1 MSNRRRNFRRKGLNI
16 FEKENKH
23 FKIISIILL
32 IVLAIVLAVFSY
44 KLYISYKQKKQVAN
58 EQQESKNQIESIF
71 RSADD
76 AVNNANNYK
85 TNTILRFSITGL
97 IDPNGVEKYE
107 NVATQGANDKSAN
120 VAIQGVNDQTKNVT
134 ISNGYDFFN
143 DIANYLNNSDFTIA
157 NYKIGQN
164 RNEKIEDV
172 VKQTGIN
179 MLNITNN
186 SDEKIDNLYSALNDK
201 GIQTIGNKYEKEDNK
216 TEEDDK
222 TEKAN
227 KTEEGN
233 KTGEDDKTEKENKT
247 EVGEENTKSER
258 VNIVN
263 KKGVNVAFIGY
274 TANDNKS
281 RNYITEENA
290 KADLGYAKKN
300 ASVIIVMMDWKNSND
315 EATEEQKEQA
325 KFLADNG
332 ANLIIGN
339 NQNNIQTM
347 EIIKGENDK
356 DCFVAYSLG
365 NLLSTTSIEKN
376 KTGIILEIQILVDKD
391 NNTSLNS
398 VDYVSTYILKDNKQM
413 KVMNLKDAVSNYE
426 KESENGSGKNSTN
439 GNSKNG
445 EDNIN
450 ENRSSSANNTKE
462 NSNISSTNYAKMKSA
477 LERVKK
483 IINNGN
489 K

>member
-1 MSNRRRNFRRKGLNI
+1 MSNRRRNFRRKGLKI

-44 KLYISYKQKKQVAN
+44 KSYLSYKQKKQVAN
-58 EQQESKNQIESIF
+58 EQQESKKQIESIF

-76 AVNNANNYK
+76 AVNSANNYK
-85 TNTILRFSITGL
+85 TNTILRFSIAGL

-107 NVATQGANDKSAN
+107 NVATQGANDKSAS
-120 VAIQGVNDQTKNVT
+120 VEIQGVYDKTKNVT

-172 VKQTGIN
+172 VKQTEIN
-179 MLNITNN
+179 VLNITNN

-201 GIQTIGNKYEKEDNK
+201 GIQTIGNKYEKENNKTEEVNKTGEDNK
-216 TEEDDK
+216 TEEN
-222 TEKAN
+222 N
-227 KTEEGN
+227 KNEEG
-233 KTGEDDKTEKENKT
+233 K
-247 EVGEENTKSER
+247 ENTKSER

-274 TANDNKS
+274 TTNDNKS
-281 RNYITEENA
+281 RNYFTEENA
-290 KADLGYAKKN
+290 KADLEYAKKN

-315 EATEEQKEQA
+315 EATNEQKAQS

-339 NQNNIQTM
+339 NQNNVQTM

-413 KVMNLKDAVSNYE
+413 KVMNLKYAVSNYE
-426 KESENGSGKNSTN
+426 KE
-439 GNSKNG
+439 
-445 EDNIN
+445 NI
-450 ENRSSSANNTKE
+450 
-462 NSNISSTNYAKMKSA
+462 NISSTNYAKMKSA

-483 IINNGN
+483 LINNGN

>member
-16 FEKENKH
+16 FERENKH

-32 IVLAIVLAVFSY
+32 IVLAVVLAVFSY
-44 KLYISYKQKKQVAN
+44 KSYLSYKQKKQVAN

-76 AVNNANNYK
+76 AVNSANNYK

-107 NVATQGANDKSAN
+107 IN
-120 VAIQGVNDQTKNVT
+120 
-134 ISNGYDFFN
+134 NGYDFFN

-172 VKQTGIN
+172 VKQTEIN
-179 MLNITNN
+179 VLNITNN

-201 GIQTIGNKYEKEDNK
+201 GIQTIGNKYEKED
-216 TEEDDK
+216 
-222 TEKAN
+222 
-227 KTEEGN
+227 
-233 KTGEDDKTEKENKT
+233 DKTEKENKT
-247 EVGEENTKSER
+247 EEGKENTKSER
-258 VNIVN
+258 ANVVN

-281 RNYITEENA
+281 RNYFTEENA
-290 KADLGYAKKN
+290 KADLEYAKKN

-315 EATEEQKEQA
+315 EATNEQKAQS

-339 NQNNIQTM
+339 NQNNVQTM

-413 KVMNLKDAVSNYE
+413 NVLNLKDAVSNYE
-426 KESENGSGKNSTN
+426 EESENGSGKNGAN
-439 GNSKNG
+439 GNGKNG
-445 EDNIN
+445 ENNIN
-450 ENRSSSANNTKE
+450 DNRSSANNTKE
-462 NSNISSTNYAKMKSA
+462 NINISSTNYAKIKSA

-483 IINNGN
+483 LINNGN

>member
-16 FEKENKH
+16 FERENKH

-32 IVLAIVLAVFSY
+32 IVLAVVLAVFGY

-58 EQQESKNQIESIF
+58 EQQESKKQIESIF

-76 AVNNANNYK
+76 AVNSANNYK

-107 NVATQGANDKSAN
+107 NVAT
-120 VAIQGVNDQTKNVT
+120 QGVNDQTKNVT

-179 MLNITNN
+179 VLNITNN

-201 GIQTIGNKYEKEDNK
+201 GIQTIGNKYEKED
-216 TEEDDK
+216 
-222 TEKAN
+222 
-227 KTEEGN
+227 
-233 KTGEDDKTEKENKT
+233 DKTEKENKT
-247 EVGEENTKSER
+247 EEGKENTKSER
-258 VNIVN
+258 ANVVN

-281 RNYITEENA
+281 RNYFTEENA
-290 KADLGYAKKN
+290 KADLEYAKKN

-315 EATEEQKEQA
+315 EATNEQKEQV

-426 KESENGSGKNSTN
+426 EESENGSGKNGAN
-439 GNSKNG
+439 GNGKNG
-445 EDNIN
+445 ENNIN
-450 ENRSSSANNTKE
+450 DNRSSANNTKE
-462 NSNISSTNYAKMKSA
+462 NINISSTNYAKIKSA

-483 IINNGN
+483 LINNGN

>member
-1 MSNRRRNFRRKGLNI
+1 MSNRRRNFRRKGLKI

-44 KLYISYKQKKQVAN
+44 KSYLSYKQKKQVAN
-58 EQQESKNQIESIF
+58 EQQESKKQIESIF

-76 AVNNANNYK
+76 AVNSTNNYK

-107 NVATQGANDKSAN
+107 IN
-120 VAIQGVNDQTKNVT
+120 
-134 ISNGYDFFN
+134 NGYDFFN

-179 MLNITNN
+179 VLNITNN

-201 GIQTIGNKYEKEDNK
+201 GIQTIGNKYEKED
-216 TEEDDK
+216 
-222 TEKAN
+222 N

-274 TANDNKS
+274 TTNDNKS
-281 RNYITEENA
+281 RNYFTEENA
-290 KADLGYAKKN
+290 KADLEYAKKN

-315 EATEEQKEQA
+315 EATNEQKAQS

-339 NQNNIQTM
+339 NQNNVQTM

-413 KVMNLKDAVSNYE
+413 KVMNLKYAVSNYE
-426 KESENGSGKNSTN
+426 KE
-439 GNSKNG
+439 
-445 EDNIN
+445 NI
-450 ENRSSSANNTKE
+450 
-462 NSNISSTNYAKMKSA
+462 NISSTNYAKMKSA

-483 IINNGN
+483 LINNGN

>member
-1 MSNRRRNFRRKGLNI
+1 MSNRRRNFRRKGLKI

-58 EQQESKNQIESIF
+58 EQQESKKQIESIF

-76 AVNNANNYK
+76 AVNSANNYK

-172 VKQTGIN
+172 VKQTEIN
-179 MLNITNN
+179 VLNITNN

-201 GIQTIGNKYEKEDNK
+201 GIQTIGNKYEKENNKTEEVNKTGEDNK
-216 TEEDDK
+216 TEEN
-222 TEKAN
+222 N
-227 KTEEGN
+227 KNEEG
-233 KTGEDDKTEKENKT
+233 K
-247 EVGEENTKSER
+247 ENTKSER

-274 TANDNKS
+274 TTNDNKS
-281 RNYITEENA
+281 RNYFTEENA
-290 KADLGYAKKN
+290 KADLEYAKKN

-315 EATEEQKEQA
+315 EATNEQKAQS

-339 NQNNIQTM
+339 NQNNVQTM

-413 KVMNLKDAVSNYE
+413 KVMNLKYAVSNYE
-426 KESENGSGKNSTN
+426 KE
-439 GNSKNG
+439 
-445 EDNIN
+445 NI
-450 ENRSSSANNTKE
+450 
-462 NSNISSTNYAKMKSA
+462 NISSTNYAKMKSA

-483 IINNGN
+483 LINNGN

>member
-1 MSNRRRNFRRKGLNI
+1 MSNRRRNFRRKGLKI

-44 KLYISYKQKKQVAN
+44 KSYLSYKQKKQVAN
-58 EQQESKNQIESIF
+58 EQQESKKQIESIF

-76 AVNNANNYK
+76 AVNSANNYK

-107 NVATQGANDKSAN
+107 IN
-120 VAIQGVNDQTKNVT
+120 
-134 ISNGYDFFN
+134 NGYDFFN

-172 VKQTGIN
+172 VKQTEIN
-179 MLNITNN
+179 VLNITNN

-201 GIQTIGNKYEKEDNK
+201 GIQTIGNKYEKEN
-216 TEEDDK
+216 
-222 TEKAN
+222 N

-274 TANDNKS
+274 TTNDNKS
-281 RNYITEENA
+281 RNYFTEENA
-290 KADLGYAKKN
+290 KADLEYAKKN

-315 EATEEQKEQA
+315 EATNEQKAQS

-339 NQNNIQTM
+339 NQNNVQTM

-413 KVMNLKDAVSNYE
+413 KVMNLKYAVSNYE
-426 KESENGSGKNSTN
+426 KE
-439 GNSKNG
+439 
-445 EDNIN
+445 NI
-450 ENRSSSANNTKE
+450 
-462 NSNISSTNYAKMKSA
+462 NISSTNYAKMKSA

-483 IINNGN
+483 LINNGN

>member
-1 MSNRRRNFRRKGLNI
+1 MSNRRRNFRRKGLKI

-44 KLYISYKQKKQVAN
+44 KSYLSYKQKKQVAN
-58 EQQESKNQIESIF
+58 EQQESKKQIESIF

-76 AVNNANNYK
+76 AVNSANNYK

-107 NVATQGANDKSAN
+107 NVAT
-120 VAIQGVNDQTKNVT
+120 QGVNDQTKNVT

-172 VKQTGIN
+172 VKQTEIN
-179 MLNITNN
+179 VLNITNN

-201 GIQTIGNKYEKEDNK
+201 GIQTIGNKYEKENNKTEEVNKTGEDNK
-216 TEEDDK
+216 TEEN
-222 TEKAN
+222 N
-227 KTEEGN
+227 KNEEG
-233 KTGEDDKTEKENKT
+233 K
-247 EVGEENTKSER
+247 ENTKSER

-274 TANDNKS
+274 TTNDNKS
-281 RNYITEENA
+281 RNYFTEENA
-290 KADLGYAKKN
+290 KADLEYAKKN

-315 EATEEQKEQA
+315 EATNEQKAQS

-339 NQNNIQTM
+339 NQNNVQTM

-426 KESENGSGKNSTN
+426 EESENGSGKNGAN
-439 GNSKNG
+439 GNGKNG
-445 EDNIN
+445 ENNIN
-450 ENRSSSANNTKE
+450 DNRSSANNTKE
-462 NSNISSTNYAKMKSA
+462 NINISSTNYAKMKSA

-483 IINNGN
+483 LINNGN

>member
-32 IVLAIVLAVFSY
+32 IVLAVVLAVFGY

-76 AVNNANNYK
+76 AVNSANNYK

-107 NVATQGANDKSAN
+107 NVATQGVNDKSAN
-120 VAIQGVNDQTKNVT
+120 VEIQGVNDNNANDTTKNVT

-179 MLNITNN
+179 VLNITNN

-201 GIQTIGNKYEKEDNK
+201 GIQTIGNKYEKED
-216 TEEDDK
+216 
-222 TEKAN
+222 
-227 KTEEGN
+227 
-233 KTGEDDKTEKENKT
+233 DKTEKENKT
-247 EVGEENTKSER
+247 EEGKENTKSER
-258 VNIVN
+258 ANVVN

-281 RNYITEENA
+281 RNYFTEENA
-290 KADLGYAKKN
+290 KADLEYAKKN

-315 EATEEQKEQA
+315 EATNEQKAQS

-339 NQNNIQTM
+339 NQNNVQTM

-413 KVMNLKDAVSNYE
+413 KVMNLKYAVSNYE
-426 KESENGSGKNSTN
+426 KE
-439 GNSKNG
+439 
-445 EDNIN
+445 NI
-450 ENRSSSANNTKE
+450 
-462 NSNISSTNYAKMKSA
+462 NISSTNYAKIKSA

-483 IINNGN
+483 LINNGN

>member
-16 FEKENKH
+16 FERENKH

-32 IVLAIVLAVFSY
+32 IVLAVVLAVFSY
-44 KLYISYKQKKQVAN
+44 KSYLSYKQKKQVAN

-76 AVNNANNYK
+76 AVNSANNYK

-107 NVATQGANDKSAN
+107 NVATQG
-120 VAIQGVNDQTKNVT
+120 VNDQTKNVT

-143 DIANYLNNSDFTIA
+143 DIASYLNNSDFTIA
-157 NYKIGQN
+157 NYKIEQN

-172 VKQTGIN
+172 IKQTGIN
-179 MLNITNN
+179 VLNITNN

-216 TEEDDK
+216 TE
-222 TEKAN
+222 
-227 KTEEGN
+227 
-233 KTGEDDKTEKENKT
+233 KENKT
-247 EVGEENTKSER
+247 EEDKENTKSER

-274 TANDNKS
+274 TANDDKS
-281 RNYITEENA
+281 RNYFTEENA
-290 KADLGYAKKN
+290 KADLEYAKKN

-315 EATEEQKEQA
+315 DATNEQKEQV

-365 NLLSTTSIEKN
+365 NLLGTTSIEKN

-413 KVMNLKDAVSNYE
+413 NVLNLKDAVSNYE
-426 KESENGSGKNSTN
+426 KESENGSGKNSANGNSKNSTK

-450 ENRSSSANNTKE
+450 GNRSSVNNTKE

>member
-1 MSNRRRNFRRKGLNI
+1 MSNRRRNFRRKGLKI

-44 KLYISYKQKKQVAN
+44 KSYLSYKQKKQVAN
-58 EQQESKNQIESIF
+58 EQQESKKQIESIF

-76 AVNNANNYK
+76 AVNSANNYK

-107 NVATQGANDKSAN
+107 IN
-120 VAIQGVNDQTKNVT
+120 
-134 ISNGYDFFN
+134 NGYDFFN

-172 VKQTGIN
+172 VKQTEIN
-179 MLNITNN
+179 VLNITNN

-201 GIQTIGNKYEKEDNK
+201 GIQTIGNKYEKENNKTEEVNKTGEDNK
-216 TEEDDK
+216 TEEN
-222 TEKAN
+222 N
-227 KTEEGN
+227 KNEEG
-233 KTGEDDKTEKENKT
+233 K
-247 EVGEENTKSER
+247 ENTKSER

-274 TANDNKS
+274 TTNDNKS
-281 RNYITEENA
+281 RNYFTEENA
-290 KADLGYAKKN
+290 KADLEYAKKN

-315 EATEEQKEQA
+315 EATNEQKAQS

-339 NQNNIQTM
+339 NQNNVQTM

-413 KVMNLKDAVSNYE
+413 KVMNLKYAVSNYE
-426 KESENGSGKNSTN
+426 KE
-439 GNSKNG
+439 
-445 EDNIN
+445 NI
-450 ENRSSSANNTKE
+450 
-462 NSNISSTNYAKMKSA
+462 NISSTNNAKMKSA

-483 IINNGN
+483 LINNGN

>member
-1 MSNRRRNFRRKGLNI
+1 VSNRRRNFRRKGLNI

-44 KLYISYKQKKQVAN
+44 KSYLSYKQKKQVAN

-76 AVNNANNYK
+76 AVNSANNYK
-85 TNTILRFSITGL
+85 TNTILRFSIAGL

-107 NVATQGANDKSAN
+107 IN
-120 VAIQGVNDQTKNVT
+120 
-134 ISNGYDFFN
+134 NGYDFFN

-179 MLNITNN
+179 VLNITNN
-186 SDEKIDNLYSALNDK
+186 SDEKIDNLYSAINDK

-216 TEEDDK
+216 IEKDDK
-222 TEKAN
+222 IEKD
-227 KTEEGN
+227 N
-233 KTGEDDKTEKENKT
+233 KTGEDDKTKEGK
-247 EVGEENTKSER
+247 ENTKSER
-258 VNIVN
+258 VNVVN

-274 TANDNKS
+274 TANDDKS
-281 RNYITEENA
+281 RNYFTEEKA
-290 KADLGYAKKN
+290 KADLEYAKKN

-315 EATEEQKEQA
+315 EATNEQKKQA

-426 KESENGSGKNSTN
+426 KE
-439 GNSKNG
+439 
-445 EDNIN
+445 NI
-450 ENRSSSANNTKE
+450 
-462 NSNISSTNYAKMKSA
+462 NISSTNYAKMKSA

-483 IINNGN
+483 LINNGN

>member
-44 KLYISYKQKKQVAN
+44 KSYLSYKQKKQVAN
-58 EQQESKNQIESIF
+58 EQQESKKQIESIF

-76 AVNNANNYK
+76 AVNSANNYK

-107 NVATQGANDKSAN
+107 IN
-120 VAIQGVNDQTKNVT
+120 
-134 ISNGYDFFN
+134 NGYDFFN

-172 VKQTGIN
+172 VKQTEIN
-179 MLNITNN
+179 VLNITNN

-201 GIQTIGNKYEKEDNK
+201 GIQTIGNKYEKENNKTEEVNKTGEDNK
-216 TEEDDK
+216 TEEN
-222 TEKAN
+222 N
-227 KTEEGN
+227 KNEEG
-233 KTGEDDKTEKENKT
+233 K
-247 EVGEENTKSER
+247 ENTKSER

-274 TANDNKS
+274 TTNDNKS
-281 RNYITEENA
+281 RNYFTEENA
-290 KADLGYAKKN
+290 KADLEYAKKN

-315 EATEEQKEQA
+315 EATNEQKAQS

-339 NQNNIQTM
+339 NQNNVQTM

-413 KVMNLKDAVSNYE
+413 KVMNLKYAVSNYE
-426 KESENGSGKNSTN
+426 KE
-439 GNSKNG
+439 
-445 EDNIN
+445 NI
-450 ENRSSSANNTKE
+450 
-462 NSNISSTNYAKMKSA
+462 NISSTNYAKMKSA

-483 IINNGN
+483 LINNGN

>member
-1 MSNRRRNFRRKGLNI
+1 MSNRRRNFRRKGLKI

-44 KLYISYKQKKQVAN
+44 KSYLSYKQKKQVAN
-58 EQQESKNQIESIF
+58 EQQESKKQIESIF

-76 AVNNANNYK
+76 AVNSANNYK

-107 NVATQGANDKSAN
+107 NVATQGANDKSAS
-120 VAIQGVNDQTKNVT
+120 VEIQGVYDKTKNVT

-172 VKQTGIN
+172 VKQTEIN
-179 MLNITNN
+179 VLNITNN

-201 GIQTIGNKYEKEDNK
+201 GIQTIGNKYEKE
-216 TEEDDK
+216 
-222 TEKAN
+222 
-227 KTEEGN
+227 
-233 KTGEDDKTEKENKT
+233 
-247 EVGEENTKSER
+247 NTKSER

-274 TANDNKS
+274 TTNDNKS
-281 RNYITEENA
+281 RNYFTEENA
-290 KADLGYAKKN
+290 KADLEYAKKN

-315 EATEEQKEQA
+315 EATNEQKAQS

-339 NQNNIQTM
+339 NQNNVQTM

-413 KVMNLKDAVSNYE
+413 KVMNLKYAVSNYE
-426 KESENGSGKNSTN
+426 KE
-439 GNSKNG
+439 
-445 EDNIN
+445 NI
-450 ENRSSSANNTKE
+450 
-462 NSNISSTNYAKMKSA
+462 NISSTNYAKMKSA

-483 IINNGN
+483 LINNGN

>member
-1 MSNRRRNFRRKGLNI
+1 MSNRRRNFRRKGLKI

-44 KLYISYKQKKQVAN
+44 KSYLSYKQKKQVAN

-85 TNTILRFSITGL
+85 TNTILRFSIAGL
-97 IDPNGVEKYE
+97 IDQNGVEKYE
-107 NVATQGANDKSAN
+107 IN
-120 VAIQGVNDQTKNVT
+120 
-134 ISNGYDFFN
+134 NGYDFFN

-172 VKQTGIN
+172 VKQTEIN
-179 MLNITNN
+179 VLNITNN

-201 GIQTIGNKYEKEDNK
+201 GIQTIGNKYEKENNKTEEVNKTGEDNK
-216 TEEDDK
+216 TEEN
-222 TEKAN
+222 N
-227 KTEEGN
+227 KNEEG
-233 KTGEDDKTEKENKT
+233 K
-247 EVGEENTKSER
+247 ENTKSER

-274 TANDNKS
+274 TTNDNKS
-281 RNYITEENA
+281 RNYFTEENA
-290 KADLGYAKKN
+290 KADLEYAKKN

-315 EATEEQKEQA
+315 EVTNEQKAQS

-339 NQNNIQTM
+339 NQNNVQTM

-426 KESENGSGKNSTN
+426 KE
-439 GNSKNG
+439 
-445 EDNIN
+445 
-450 ENRSSSANNTKE
+450 

-483 IINNGN
+483 LINNGN

>member
-1 MSNRRRNFRRKGLNI
+1 
-16 FEKENKH
+16 
-23 FKIISIILL
+23 
-32 IVLAIVLAVFSY
+32 
-44 KLYISYKQKKQVAN
+44 
-58 EQQESKNQIESIF
+58 
-71 RSADD
+71 
-76 AVNNANNYK
+76 
-85 TNTILRFSITGL
+85 
-97 IDPNGVEKYE
+97 
-107 NVATQGANDKSAN
+107 
-120 VAIQGVNDQTKNVT
+120 
-134 ISNGYDFFN
+134 
-143 DIANYLNNSDFTIA
+143 
-157 NYKIGQN
+157 
-164 RNEKIEDV
+164 
-172 VKQTGIN
+172 
-179 MLNITNN
+179 
-186 SDEKIDNLYSALNDK
+186 
-201 GIQTIGNKYEKEDNK
+201 
-216 TEEDDK
+216 
-222 TEKAN
+222 
-227 KTEEGN
+227 
-233 KTGEDDKTEKENKT
+233 
-247 EVGEENTKSER
+247 
-258 VNIVN
+258 
-263 KKGVNVAFIGY
+263 
-274 TANDNKS
+274 
-281 RNYITEENA
+281 
-290 KADLGYAKKN
+290 
-300 ASVIIVMMDWKNSND
+300 MDWKNSND
-315 EATEEQKEQA
+315 KATEEQKEQA

-347 EIIKGENDK
+347 E
-356 DCFVAYSLG
+356 
-365 NLLSTTSIEKN
+365 STTSIEKN

>member
-32 IVLAIVLAVFSY
+32 IVLAVVLAVFGY

-76 AVNNANNYK
+76 AVNSANNYK

-107 NVATQGANDKSAN
+107 NVAT
-120 VAIQGVNDQTKNVT
+120 QGVNDQTKNVT

-179 MLNITNN
+179 VLNITNN

-201 GIQTIGNKYEKEDNK
+201 GIQTIGNKYEKED
-216 TEEDDK
+216 
-222 TEKAN
+222 
-227 KTEEGN
+227 
-233 KTGEDDKTEKENKT
+233 DKTEKENKT
-247 EVGEENTKSER
+247 EEGKENTKSER
-258 VNIVN
+258 ANVVN

-281 RNYITEENA
+281 RNYFTEENA

-483 IINNGN
+483 LINNGN

>member
-32 IVLAIVLAVFSY
+32 IVLAVVLAVFSY
-44 KLYISYKQKKQVAN
+44 KSYLSYKQKKQVAN

-76 AVNNANNYK
+76 AVNSANNYK

-107 NVATQGANDKSAN
+107 NVAT
-120 VAIQGVNDQTKNVT
+120 QGVNDQTKNVT

-179 MLNITNN
+179 VLNITNN

-201 GIQTIGNKYEKEDNK
+201 GIQTIGNKYEKED
-216 TEEDDK
+216 
-222 TEKAN
+222 
-227 KTEEGN
+227 
-233 KTGEDDKTEKENKT
+233 DKTEKENKT
-247 EVGEENTKSER
+247 EEGEENTKSER

-274 TANDNKS
+274 TTNDNKS
-281 RNYITEENA
+281 RNYFTEENA
-290 KADLGYAKKN
+290 KADLEYAKKN

-315 EATEEQKEQA
+315 EATNEQKEQA
-325 KFLADNG
+325 KFLTDNG

-356 DCFVAYSLG
+356 DCFVAYFLG
-365 NLLSTTSIEKN
+365 NLLSTTNIEKN

-426 KESENGSGKNSTN
+426 EESENGSGKNGAN
-439 GNSKNG
+439 GNGKNG
-445 EDNIN
+445 ENNIN
-450 ENRSSSANNTKE
+450 DNRSSANNTKE
-462 NSNISSTNYAKMKSA
+462 NINISSTNYAKIKSA

-483 IINNGN
+483 LINNGN

>member
-1 MSNRRRNFRRKGLNI
+1 M
-16 FEKENKH
+16 
-23 FKIISIILL
+23 
-32 IVLAIVLAVFSY
+32 LAIVLAVFSY
-44 KLYISYKQKKQVAN
+44 KLYLSYKQNKQVAN

-172 VKQTGIN
+172 IKQTGIN
-179 MLNITNN
+179 VLNITNN

-201 GIQTIGNKYEKEDNK
+201 GIQTIGNKYEKE
-216 TEEDDK
+216 
-222 TEKAN
+222 
-227 KTEEGN
+227 
-233 KTGEDDKTEKENKT
+233 
-247 EVGEENTKSER
+247 NTKSER

-274 TANDNKS
+274 TANDNKG
-281 RNYITEENA
+281 RNYFTEENA
-290 KADLGYAKKN
+290 KADLEYAKKN

-315 EATEEQKEQA
+315 EATNEQKEQV

-339 NQNNIQTM
+339 NQNNIQTV

-356 DCFVAYSLG
+356 D
-365 NLLSTTSIEKN
+365 
-376 KTGIILEIQILVDKD
+376 
-391 NNTSLNS
+391 
-398 VDYVSTYILKDNKQM
+398 
-413 KVMNLKDAVSNYE
+413 
-426 KESENGSGKNSTN
+426 
-439 GNSKNG
+439 
-445 EDNIN
+445 
-450 ENRSSSANNTKE
+450 
-462 NSNISSTNYAKMKSA
+462 
-477 LERVKK
+477 
-483 IINNGN
+483 
-489 K
+489 

>member
-16 FEKENKH
+16 FERENKH
-23 FKIISIILL
+23 FKIISIIML
-32 IVLAIVLAVFSY
+32 IVLAVVLAVFSY
-44 KLYISYKQKKQVAN
+44 KSYLSYKQNKQVAN

-85 TNTILRFSITGL
+85 TNTILRFSIAGL
-97 IDPNGVEKYE
+97 IDQNGVEKYE
-107 NVATQGANDKSAN
+107 IN
-120 VAIQGVNDQTKNVT
+120 
-134 ISNGYDFFN
+134 NGYDFFN

-172 VKQTGIN
+172 IKQTGIN
-179 MLNITNN
+179 VLNITNN

-274 TANDNKS
+274 TANDNKG
-281 RNYITEENA
+281 RNYFTEENA
-290 KADLGYAKKN
+290 KADLEYAKKN
-300 ASVIIVMMDWKNSND
+300 ASVIIVMMDWKNSID
-315 EATEEQKEQA
+315 EATNEQKEQA

-426 KESENGSGKNSTN
+426 EESENGSGKNGAN
-439 GNSKNG
+439 GNGKNG
-445 EDNIN
+445 ENNIN
-450 ENRSSSANNTKE
+450 DNRSSANNTKE
-462 NSNISSTNYAKMKSA
+462 NINISSTNYAKIKSA

-483 IINNGN
+483 LINNGN

>member
-32 IVLAIVLAVFSY
+32 IVLAIVLAIFSY
-44 KLYISYKQKKQVAN
+44 KSYLSYKQKKQVAN

-76 AVNNANNYK
+76 AVNSVNNYK

-97 IDPNGVEKYE
+97 IDQNGVEKYE
-107 NVATQGANDKSAN
+107 IN
-120 VAIQGVNDQTKNVT
+120 
-134 ISNGYDFFN
+134 NGYDFFN

-172 VKQTGIN
+172 VKQTEIN
-179 MLNITNN
+179 VLNITNN

-201 GIQTIGNKYEKEDNK
+201 GIQTIGNKYEKENNKTEEVNKTGEDNK
-216 TEEDDK
+216 TEEN
-222 TEKAN
+222 N
-227 KTEEGN
+227 KNEEG
-233 KTGEDDKTEKENKT
+233 K
-247 EVGEENTKSER
+247 ENTKSER

-274 TANDNKS
+274 TTNDNKS
-281 RNYITEENA
+281 RNYFTEENA
-290 KADLGYAKKN
+290 KADLEYAKKN

-315 EATEEQKEQA
+315 EATNEQKAQS

-339 NQNNIQTM
+339 NQNNVQTM

-413 KVMNLKDAVSNYE
+413 KVMNLKYAVSNYE
-426 KESENGSGKNSTN
+426 KE
-439 GNSKNG
+439 
-445 EDNIN
+445 NI
-450 ENRSSSANNTKE
+450 
-462 NSNISSTNYAKMKSA
+462 NISSTNYAKMKSA

-483 IINNGN
+483 LINNGN

>member
-1 MSNRRRNFRRKGLNI
+1 MSNRRRNFRRKGLKI

-44 KLYISYKQKKQVAN
+44 KSYLSYKQKKQVAN
-58 EQQESKNQIESIF
+58 EQQESKKQIESIF

-76 AVNNANNYK
+76 AVNSANNYK

-107 NVATQGANDKSAN
+107 
-120 VAIQGVNDQTKNVT
+120 
-134 ISNGYDFFN
+134 N

-172 VKQTGIN
+172 VKQTEIN
-179 MLNITNN
+179 VLNITNN

-201 GIQTIGNKYEKEDNK
+201 GIQTIGNKYEKENNKTEEVNKTGEDNK
-216 TEEDDK
+216 TEEN
-222 TEKAN
+222 N
-227 KTEEGN
+227 KNEEG
-233 KTGEDDKTEKENKT
+233 K
-247 EVGEENTKSER
+247 ENTKSER

-274 TANDNKS
+274 TTNDNKS
-281 RNYITEENA
+281 RNYFTEENA
-290 KADLGYAKKN
+290 KADLEYAKKN

-315 EATEEQKEQA
+315 EATNEQKAQS

-339 NQNNIQTM
+339 NQNNVQTM

-413 KVMNLKDAVSNYE
+413 KVMNLKYAVSNYE
-426 KESENGSGKNSTN
+426 KE
-439 GNSKNG
+439 
-445 EDNIN
+445 NI
-450 ENRSSSANNTKE
+450 
-462 NSNISSTNYAKMKSA
+462 NISSTNYAKMKSA

-483 IINNGN
+483 LINNGN

>member
-1 MSNRRRNFRRKGLNI
+1 MSNRRRNFRRKGLKI

-44 KLYISYKQKKQVAN
+44 KSYLSYKQKKQVAN
-58 EQQESKNQIESIF
+58 EQQESKKQIESIF

-76 AVNNANNYK
+76 AVNSANNYK

-107 NVATQGANDKSAN
+107 IN
-120 VAIQGVNDQTKNVT
+120 
-134 ISNGYDFFN
+134 NGYDFFN

-172 VKQTGIN
+172 VKQTEIN
-179 MLNITNN
+179 VLNITNN

-201 GIQTIGNKYEKEDNK
+201 GIQTIGNKYEKENNKTEEVNKTGEDNK
-216 TEEDDK
+216 TEEN
-222 TEKAN
+222 N
-227 KTEEGN
+227 KNEEG
-233 KTGEDDKTEKENKT
+233 K
-247 EVGEENTKSER
+247 ENTKSER

-274 TANDNKS
+274 TTNDNKS
-281 RNYITEENA
+281 RNYFTEENA
-290 KADLGYAKKN
+290 KADLEYAKKN

-315 EATEEQKEQA
+315 EATNEQKAQS

-413 KVMNLKDAVSNYE
+413 KVMNLKYAVSNYE
-426 KESENGSGKNSTN
+426 KE
-439 GNSKNG
+439 
-445 EDNIN
+445 NI
-450 ENRSSSANNTKE
+450 
-462 NSNISSTNYAKMKSA
+462 NISSTNYAKMKSA

-483 IINNGN
+483 LINNGN

>member
-1 MSNRRRNFRRKGLNI
+1 MSNRRRNFRRKGLKI

-44 KLYISYKQKKQVAN
+44 KSYLSYKQKKQVAN
-58 EQQESKNQIESIF
+58 EQQESKKQIESIF

-76 AVNNANNYK
+76 AVNSANNYK

-107 NVATQGANDKSAN
+107 IN
-120 VAIQGVNDQTKNVT
+120 
-134 ISNGYDFFN
+134 NGYDFFN

-172 VKQTGIN
+172 VKQTEIN
-179 MLNITNN
+179 VLNITNN

-201 GIQTIGNKYEKEDNK
+201 GIQTIGNKYEKENNKTEEVNKTGEDNK
-216 TEEDDK
+216 TEEN
-222 TEKAN
+222 N
-227 KTEEGN
+227 KNEEG
-233 KTGEDDKTEKENKT
+233 K
-247 EVGEENTKSER
+247 ENTKSER

-274 TANDNKS
+274 TTNDNKS
-281 RNYITEENA
+281 RNYFTEENA
-290 KADLGYAKKN
+290 KADLEYAKKN

-315 EATEEQKEQA
+315 EATNEQKAQS

-339 NQNNIQTM
+339 NQNNVQTM

-413 KVMNLKDAVSNYE
+413 KVMNLKYAVSNYE
-426 KESENGSGKNSTN
+426 KE
-439 GNSKNG
+439 
-445 EDNIN
+445 NI
-450 ENRSSSANNTKE
+450 
-462 NSNISSTNYAKMKSA
+462 NISSTNYAKMKSA

-483 IINNGN
+483 LINNGN

>member
-1 MSNRRRNFRRKGLNI
+1 MSNRRRNFRRKGLKI

-44 KLYISYKQKKQVAN
+44 KSYLSYKQKKQVAN

-76 AVNNANNYK
+76 AVNSANNYK

-107 NVATQGANDKSAN
+107 NVATQGANDKSAS
-120 VAIQGVNDQTKNVT
+120 VEIQGVYDKTKNVT

-172 VKQTGIN
+172 VKQTEIN
-179 MLNITNN
+179 VLNITNN
-186 SDEKIDNLYSALNDK
+186 FDEKIDNLYSALNDK
-201 GIQTIGNKYEKEDNK
+201 GIQTIGNKYEKENNKTEEVNKTGEDNK
-216 TEEDDK
+216 TEEN
-222 TEKAN
+222 N
-227 KTEEGN
+227 KNEEG
-233 KTGEDDKTEKENKT
+233 K
-247 EVGEENTKSER
+247 ENTKSER

-274 TANDNKS
+274 TTNDNKS
-281 RNYITEENA
+281 RNYFTEENA
-290 KADLGYAKKN
+290 KADLEYAKKN

-315 EATEEQKEQA
+315 EATNEQKAQS

-339 NQNNIQTM
+339 NQNNVQTM

-413 KVMNLKDAVSNYE
+413 KVMNLKYAVSNYE
-426 KESENGSGKNSTN
+426 KE
-439 GNSKNG
+439 
-445 EDNIN
+445 NI
-450 ENRSSSANNTKE
+450 
-462 NSNISSTNYAKMKSA
+462 NISSTNYAKMKSA

-483 IINNGN
+483 LINNGN

>member
-1 MSNRRRNFRRKGLNI
+1 MSNRRRNFRRKGLKI

-44 KLYISYKQKKQVAN
+44 KSYLSYKQKKQVAN
-58 EQQESKNQIESIF
+58 EQQESKKQIESIF

-76 AVNNANNYK
+76 AVNSANNYK

-107 NVATQGANDKSAN
+107 IN
-120 VAIQGVNDQTKNVT
+120 
-134 ISNGYDFFN
+134 NGYDFFN

-179 MLNITNN
+179 VLNITNN

-201 GIQTIGNKYEKEDNK
+201 GIQTIGNKYEKENNKTEEVNKTGEDNK
-216 TEEDDK
+216 TEEN
-222 TEKAN
+222 N
-227 KTEEGN
+227 KNEEG
-233 KTGEDDKTEKENKT
+233 K
-247 EVGEENTKSER
+247 ENTKSER

-274 TANDNKS
+274 TTNDNKS
-281 RNYITEENA
+281 RNYFTEENA
-290 KADLGYAKKN
+290 KADLEYAKKN

-315 EATEEQKEQA
+315 EATNEQKAQS

-339 NQNNIQTM
+339 NQNNVQTM

-413 KVMNLKDAVSNYE
+413 KVMNLKYAVSNYE
-426 KESENGSGKNSTN
+426 KE
-439 GNSKNG
+439 
-445 EDNIN
+445 NI
-450 ENRSSSANNTKE
+450 
-462 NSNISSTNYAKMKSA
+462 NISSTNYAKMKSA

-483 IINNGN
+483 LINNGN

>member
-44 KLYISYKQKKQVAN
+44 KSYLSYKQKKQVAN
-58 EQQESKNQIESIF
+58 EQQESKKQIESIF

-76 AVNNANNYK
+76 AVNSANNYK

-172 VKQTGIN
+172 IKQTGIN
-179 MLNITNN
+179 VLNITNN

-201 GIQTIGNKYEKEDNK
+201 GIQTIGNKYEKENNKTEEVNKTGEDNK
-216 TEEDDK
+216 TEEN
-222 TEKAN
+222 N
-227 KTEEGN
+227 KNEEG
-233 KTGEDDKTEKENKT
+233 K
-247 EVGEENTKSER
+247 ENTKSER

-274 TANDNKS
+274 TTNDNKS
-281 RNYITEENA
+281 RNYFTEENA
-290 KADLGYAKKN
+290 KADLEYAKKN

-315 EATEEQKEQA
+315 EATNEQKEQS

-339 NQNNIQTM
+339 NQNNVQTM

-413 KVMNLKDAVSNYE
+413 KVMNLKYAVSNYE
-426 KESENGSGKNSTN
+426 KE
-439 GNSKNG
+439 
-445 EDNIN
+445 NI
-450 ENRSSSANNTKE
+450 
-462 NSNISSTNYAKMKSA
+462 NISSTNYAKMKSA

-483 IINNGN
+483 LINNGN

>member
-44 KLYISYKQKKQVAN
+44 KSYLSYKQKKQVAN

-76 AVNNANNYK
+76 AVNSANNYK

-107 NVATQGANDKSAN
+107 IN
-120 VAIQGVNDQTKNVT
+120 
-134 ISNGYDFFN
+134 NGYDFFN

-172 VKQTGIN
+172 VKQTEIN
-179 MLNITNN
+179 VLNITNN

-201 GIQTIGNKYEKEDNK
+201 GIQTIGNKYEKE
-216 TEEDDK
+216 
-222 TEKAN
+222 
-227 KTEEGN
+227 
-233 KTGEDDKTEKENKT
+233 
-247 EVGEENTKSER
+247 NTKSER

-281 RNYITEENA
+281 RNYFTEENA
-290 KADLGYAKKN
+290 KADLEYAKKN

-315 EATEEQKEQA
+315 EATNEQKAQS

-339 NQNNIQTM
+339 NQNNVQTM

-413 KVMNLKDAVSNYE
+413 KVMNLKYAVSNYE
-426 KESENGSGKNSTN
+426 KE
-439 GNSKNG
+439 
-445 EDNIN
+445 NI
-450 ENRSSSANNTKE
+450 
-462 NSNISSTNYAKMKSA
+462 NISSTNYAKMKSA

-483 IINNGN
+483 LINNGN

>member
-44 KLYISYKQKKQVAN
+44 KLYLSYKQNKQVAN

-85 TNTILRFSITGL
+85 TNTILRFSIAGL
-97 IDPNGVEKYE
+97 IDQNGVEKYE
-107 NVATQGANDKSAN
+107 IN
-120 VAIQGVNDQTKNVT
+120 
-134 ISNGYDFFN
+134 NGYDFFN

-172 VKQTGIN
+172 IKQTGIN
-179 MLNITNN
+179 VLNITNN

-201 GIQTIGNKYEKEDNK
+201 GIQTIGNKYEKE
-216 TEEDDK
+216 
-222 TEKAN
+222 
-227 KTEEGN
+227 
-233 KTGEDDKTEKENKT
+233 
-247 EVGEENTKSER
+247 NTKSER

-281 RNYITEENA
+281 RNYFTEENA
-290 KADLGYAKKN
+290 KADLEYAKKN

-426 KESENGSGKNSTN
+426 KE
-439 GNSKNG
+439 
-445 EDNIN
+445 
-450 ENRSSSANNTKE
+450 

>member
-44 KLYISYKQKKQVAN
+44 KSYLSYKQKKQVAN

-76 AVNNANNYK
+76 AVNSANNYK
-85 TNTILRFSITGL
+85 TNTILRFSIAGL

-107 NVATQGANDKSAN
+107 IN
-120 VAIQGVNDQTKNVT
+120 
-134 ISNGYDFFN
+134 NGYDFFN

-179 MLNITNN
+179 VLNITNN

-201 GIQTIGNKYEKEDNK
+201 GIQTIGNKYEKE
-216 TEEDDK
+216 
-222 TEKAN
+222 
-227 KTEEGN
+227 
-233 KTGEDDKTEKENKT
+233 
-247 EVGEENTKSER
+247 NTKSER

-281 RNYITEENA
+281 RNYFTEENA
-290 KADLGYAKKN
+290 KADLEYAKKN
-300 ASVIIVMMDWKNSND
+300 ASVIIVMMDWKNSID
-315 EATEEQKEQA
+315 EATNEQKEQA

-413 KVMNLKDAVSNYE
+413 KVMNLKDAVSSYE
-426 KESENGSGKNSTN
+426 KE
-439 GNSKNG
+439 
-445 EDNIN
+445 NI
-450 ENRSSSANNTKE
+450 
-462 NSNISSTNYAKMKSA
+462 NISSTNYAKMKSA
-477 LERVKK
+477 LEKVKK

>member
-1 MSNRRRNFRRKGLNI
+1 MSNRRRNFRRKGLKI

-44 KLYISYKQKKQVAN
+44 KSYLSYKQKKQVAN
-58 EQQESKNQIESIF
+58 EQQESKKQIESIF

-76 AVNNANNYK
+76 AVNSANNYK

-107 NVATQGANDKSAN
+107 SVDDK
-120 VAIQGVNDQTKNVT
+120 TKNVT

-143 DIANYLNNSDFTIA
+143 DIASYLNNSDFTIA

-179 MLNITNN
+179 VLNITNN

-201 GIQTIGNKYEKEDNK
+201 GIQTIGNKYEKED
-216 TEEDDK
+216 
-222 TEKAN
+222 N

-281 RNYITEENA
+281 RNYFTEENA
-290 KADLGYAKKN
+290 KADLEYAKKN
-300 ASVIIVMMDWKNSND
+300 ASVIIVMM
-315 EATEEQKEQA
+315 
-325 KFLADNG
+325 G
-332 ANLIIGN
+332 
-339 NQNNIQTM
+339 
-347 EIIKGENDK
+347 
-356 DCFVAYSLG
+356 
-365 NLLSTTSIEKN
+365 
-376 KTGIILEIQILVDKD
+376 
-391 NNTSLNS
+391 
-398 VDYVSTYILKDNKQM
+398 
-413 KVMNLKDAVSNYE
+413 
-426 KESENGSGKNSTN
+426 
-439 GNSKNG
+439 
-445 EDNIN
+445 
-450 ENRSSSANNTKE
+450 
-462 NSNISSTNYAKMKSA
+462 
-477 LERVKK
+477 
-483 IINNGN
+483 
-489 K
+489 

>member
-32 IVLAIVLAVFSY
+32 IVLAVVLAVFSY
-44 KLYISYKQKKQVAN
+44 KSYLSYKQKKQVAN

-76 AVNNANNYK
+76 AVNSANNYK

-97 IDPNGVEKYE
+97 IDPNGVEKYG
-107 NVATQGANDKSAN
+107 NVATQDVSDKSAN
-120 VAIQGVNDQTKNVT
+120 VEIQGVNDQTKNVT

-143 DIANYLNNSDFTIA
+143 DIASYLNNSDFTIA

-179 MLNITNN
+179 VLNMTDN

-201 GIQTIGNKYEKEDNK
+201 GIQTIGNKYEKED
-216 TEEDDK
+216 
-222 TEKAN
+222 
-227 KTEEGN
+227 
-233 KTGEDDKTEKENKT
+233 DKTEKENKT
-247 EVGEENTKSER
+247 EEGEENTKSER

-274 TANDNKS
+274 TANDDKS
-281 RNYITEENA
+281 RNYFTEENA
-290 KADLGYAKKN
+290 KADLEYAKKN
-300 ASVIIVMMDWKNSND
+300 ASVIIAMMDWKNSND
-315 EATEEQKEQA
+315 EATNEQKEQV

-426 KESENGSGKNSTN
+426 KE
-439 GNSKNG
+439 
-445 EDNIN
+445 
-450 ENRSSSANNTKE
+450 

-483 IINNGN
+483 LINNGN

>member
-1 MSNRRRNFRRKGLNI
+1 MSNRRRNFRRKGLKI

-44 KLYISYKQKKQVAN
+44 KSYLSYKQKKQVAN
-58 EQQESKNQIESIF
+58 EQQESKKQIESIF

-76 AVNNANNYK
+76 AVNSANNYK

-97 IDPNGVEKYE
+97 IDQNGVEKYE
-107 NVATQGANDKSAN
+107 IN
-120 VAIQGVNDQTKNVT
+120 
-134 ISNGYDFFN
+134 NGYDFFN

-172 VKQTGIN
+172 VKQTEIN
-179 MLNITNN
+179 VLNITNN

-201 GIQTIGNKYEKEDNK
+201 GIQTIGNKYEKENNKTEEVNKTGEDNK
-216 TEEDDK
+216 TEEN
-222 TEKAN
+222 N
-227 KTEEGN
+227 KNEEG
-233 KTGEDDKTEKENKT
+233 K
-247 EVGEENTKSER
+247 ENTKSER

-274 TANDNKS
+274 TTNDNKS
-281 RNYITEENA
+281 RNYFTEENA
-290 KADLGYAKKN
+290 KADLEYAKKN

-315 EATEEQKEQA
+315 EATNEQKAQS

-413 KVMNLKDAVSNYE
+413 KVMNLKYAVSNYE
-426 KESENGSGKNSTN
+426 KE
-439 GNSKNG
+439 
-445 EDNIN
+445 NI
-450 ENRSSSANNTKE
+450 
-462 NSNISSTNYAKMKSA
+462 NISSTNYAKMKSA

-483 IINNGN
+483 LINNGN

>member
-1 MSNRRRNFRRKGLNI
+1 MSNRRRNFRRKGLKI

-44 KLYISYKQKKQVAN
+44 KSYLSYKQKKQVAN

-76 AVNNANNYK
+76 AVNSANNYK

-107 NVATQGANDKSAN
+107 IN
-120 VAIQGVNDQTKNVT
+120 
-134 ISNGYDFFN
+134 NGYDFFN

-179 MLNITNN
+179 VLNITNN

-216 TEEDDK
+216 IEED
-222 TEKAN
+222 
-227 KTEEGN
+227 N
-233 KTGEDDKTEKENKT
+233 KTGEDNKAEKDNKT
-247 EVGEENTKSER
+247 EEGEENTKSER

-274 TANDNKS
+274 TANDDKS
-281 RNYITEENA
+281 RNYFTEKNA
-290 KADLGYAKKN
+290 KADLEYAKKN

-315 EATEEQKEQA
+315 EATNEQKEQA
-325 KFLADNG
+325 KFLTDNG

-426 KESENGSGKNSTN
+426 KE
-439 GNSKNG
+439 
-445 EDNIN
+445 
-450 ENRSSSANNTKE
+450 

-483 IINNGN
+483 IINNGH

>member
-32 IVLAIVLAVFSY
+32 IVLAVVLAVFGY

-76 AVNNANNYK
+76 AVNSANNYK

-107 NVATQGANDKSAN
+107 NVATQGVNDKSAN
-120 VAIQGVNDQTKNVT
+120 VEIQGVNDNNANDTTKNVT

-179 MLNITNN
+179 VLNITNN

-201 GIQTIGNKYEKEDNK
+201 GIQTIGNKYEKED
-216 TEEDDK
+216 
-222 TEKAN
+222 
-227 KTEEGN
+227 
-233 KTGEDDKTEKENKT
+233 DKTEKENKT
-247 EVGEENTKSER
+247 EEGKENTKSER
-258 VNIVN
+258 ANVVN

-281 RNYITEENA
+281 RNYFTEENA
-290 KADLGYAKKN
+290 KADLEYAKKN

-315 EATEEQKEQA
+315 EATNEQKEQV

-413 KVMNLKDAVSNYE
+413 KVMNLKYAVSNYE
-426 KESENGSGKNSTN
+426 KE
-439 GNSKNG
+439 
-445 EDNIN
+445 NI
-450 ENRSSSANNTKE
+450 
-462 NSNISSTNYAKMKSA
+462 NISSTNYAKMKSA

-483 IINNGN
+483 LINNGN

>member
-1 MSNRRRNFRRKGLNI
+1 MSNRRRNFRRKGLKI

-44 KLYISYKQKKQVAN
+44 KSYLSYKQKKQVAN
-58 EQQESKNQIESIF
+58 EQQESKKQIESIF

-76 AVNNANNYK
+76 AVNSANNYK

-172 VKQTGIN
+172 VKQTEIN
-179 MLNITNN
+179 VLNITNN

-201 GIQTIGNKYEKEDNK
+201 GIQTIGNKYEKENNKTEEVNKTGEDNK
-216 TEEDDK
+216 TEEN
-222 TEKAN
+222 N
-227 KTEEGN
+227 KNEEG
-233 KTGEDDKTEKENKT
+233 K
-247 EVGEENTKSER
+247 ENTKSER

-274 TANDNKS
+274 TANDNKG
-281 RNYITEENA
+281 RNYFTEENA
-290 KADLGYAKKN
+290 KADLEYAKKN
-300 ASVIIVMMDWKNSND
+300 ASVIIVMMDWKNSID
-315 EATEEQKEQA
+315 EATNEQKEQV

-347 EIIKGENDK
+347 EIIKGETDK

-426 KESENGSGKNSTN
+426 EESENGSGKNGAN
-439 GNSKNG
+439 GNGKNG
-445 EDNIN
+445 ENNIN
-450 ENRSSSANNTKE
+450 DNRSSANNTKE
-462 NSNISSTNYAKMKSA
+462 NINISSTNYAKMKSA

>member
-44 KLYISYKQKKQVAN
+44 KSYLSYKQKKQVAN

-76 AVNNANNYK
+76 AVNSANNYK

-107 NVATQGANDKSAN
+107 NVATQG
-120 VAIQGVNDQTKNVT
+120 VNDQTKNVI

-179 MLNITNN
+179 VLNITNN

-216 TEEDDK
+216 I
-222 TEKAN
+222 
-227 KTEEGN
+227 EEGN

-247 EVGEENTKSER
+247 EEGEENTKSER

-281 RNYITEENA
+281 RNYFTEENA

-315 EATEEQKEQA
+315 EATEEQREQA

-426 KESENGSGKNSTN
+426 KE
-439 GNSKNG
+439 
-445 EDNIN
+445 
-450 ENRSSSANNTKE
+450 

-483 IINNGN
+483 LINNGN

>member
-32 IVLAIVLAVFSY
+32 IVLAIVLAVFGY

-76 AVNNANNYK
+76 AVNSANNYK

-107 NVATQGANDKSAN
+107 NVETQGVNDKSAN
-120 VAIQGVNDQTKNVT
+120 VATQGVDDKTKNVT

-143 DIANYLNNSDFTIA
+143 DIASYLNNSDFTIA
-157 NYKIGQN
+157 NYKIEQN

-172 VKQTGIN
+172 IKQTGIN
-179 MLNITNN
+179 VLNITNN
-186 SDEKIDNLYSALNDK
+186 SDEKIDNLYSTLNDK
-201 GIQTIGNKYEKEDNK
+201 GIQTIGNKYEK
-216 TEEDDK
+216 
-222 TEKAN
+222 
-227 KTEEGN
+227 
-233 KTGEDDKTEKENKT
+233 
-247 EVGEENTKSER
+247 ENTKSER

-281 RNYITEENA
+281 RNYFTEENA
-290 KADLGYAKKN
+290 KADLEYAKKN
-300 ASVIIVMMDWKNSND
+300 ASVIIVIMDWKNSND
-315 EATEEQKEQA
+315 EATNEQKKQA

-445 EDNIN
+445 ENNIN
-450 ENRSSSANNTKE
+450 DNRSSANNTKE

-483 IINNGN
+483 LINNGN

>member
-1 MSNRRRNFRRKGLNI
+1 MSNRRRNFRRKGLKI

-44 KLYISYKQKKQVAN
+44 KSYLSYKQKKQVAN
-58 EQQESKNQIESIF
+58 EQQESKKQIESIF

-76 AVNNANNYK
+76 AVNSANNYK

-97 IDPNGVEKYE
+97 IDQNGVEKYE
-107 NVATQGANDKSAN
+107 IN
-120 VAIQGVNDQTKNVT
+120 
-134 ISNGYDFFN
+134 NGYDFFN

-172 VKQTGIN
+172 VKQTEIN
-179 MLNITNN
+179 VLNITNN

-201 GIQTIGNKYEKEDNK
+201 GIQTIGNKYEKEN
-216 TEEDDK
+216 
-222 TEKAN
+222 N

-274 TANDNKS
+274 TTNDNKS
-281 RNYITEENA
+281 RNYFTEENA
-290 KADLGYAKKN
+290 KADLEYAKKN

-315 EATEEQKEQA
+315 EATNEQKAQS

-339 NQNNIQTM
+339 NQNNVQTM

-413 KVMNLKDAVSNYE
+413 KVMNLKYAVSNYE
-426 KESENGSGKNSTN
+426 KE
-439 GNSKNG
+439 
-445 EDNIN
+445 NI
-450 ENRSSSANNTKE
+450 
-462 NSNISSTNYAKMKSA
+462 NISSTNYAKMKSA

-483 IINNGN
+483 LINNGN

>member
-1 MSNRRRNFRRKGLNI
+1 MSNRRRNFRRKGLKI

-44 KLYISYKQKKQVAN
+44 KSYLSYKQKKQVAN
-58 EQQESKNQIESIF
+58 EQQESKKQIESIF

-76 AVNNANNYK
+76 AVNSANNYK

-97 IDPNGVEKYE
+97 IDQNGVEKYE
-107 NVATQGANDKSAN
+107 IN
-120 VAIQGVNDQTKNVT
+120 
-134 ISNGYDFFN
+134 NGYDFFN

-172 VKQTGIN
+172 VKQTEIN
-179 MLNITNN
+179 VLNITNN

-201 GIQTIGNKYEKEDNK
+201 GIQTIGNKYEKENNKTEEVNKTGEDNK
-216 TEEDDK
+216 TEEN
-222 TEKAN
+222 N
-227 KTEEGN
+227 KNEEG
-233 KTGEDDKTEKENKT
+233 K
-247 EVGEENTKSER
+247 ENTKSER

-274 TANDNKS
+274 TTNDNKS
-281 RNYITEENA
+281 RNYFTEENA
-290 KADLGYAKKN
+290 KADLEYAKKN

-315 EATEEQKEQA
+315 EATNEQKAQS

-339 NQNNIQTM
+339 NQNNVQTM

-413 KVMNLKDAVSNYE
+413 KVMNLKYAVSNYE
-426 KESENGSGKNSTN
+426 KE
-439 GNSKNG
+439 
-445 EDNIN
+445 NI
-450 ENRSSSANNTKE
+450 
-462 NSNISSTNYAKMKSA
+462 NISSTNYAKMKSA

-483 IINNGN
+483 LINNGN